1 MSERWLAGTA
11 TQFPPLCPSQKLS
24 RSFFRGY
31 ENSRK
36 HLVQPRVEVIIP
48 CNLHELVH
56 LDSGSDGAVAVGAVL
71 VAKPAGRLVAR
82 GREPRRIW
90 AGLIFAACRQACR
103 AFRCPSVDEWQGP
116 RYNVCLLPSWF
127 SRRQNHACTPGVPC

>member
-1 MSERWLAGTA
+1 MGDRMSERWLAGTA
-11 TQFPPLCPSQKLS
+11 TQFLPLCPSQKLS

-71 VAKPAGRLVAR
+71 VAKPAGKT
-82 GREPRRIW
+82 RRTRTRAPKNLGW
-90 AGLIFAACRQACR
+90 TNFRSMQAGL
-103 AFRCPSVDEWQGP
+103 PSISMPISG
-116 RYNVCLLPSWF
+116 
-127 SRRQNHACTPGVPC
+127 